1 MAKITPFGKRIKK
14 RLVDLDMT
22 QTELGNQVG
31 CGRKYIVKI
40 LTGERSGEKYME
52 ELCRILGIPYTGNTA
67 GDTAKGA

>member
-1 MAKITPFGKRIKK
+1 MAKTTEFGKQIKK

-40 LTGERSGEKYME
+40 LTGERSGERYME
-52 ELCRILGIPYTGNTA
+52 ELCRILGMPYTGCNPD
-67 GDTAKGA
+67 DTAKGA